1 MSVQIKNIPT
11 VEIWPNTGQ
20 IPGLPQ
26 NPRFIRDERY
36 EKLVR
41 SIQDDPEM
49 LELRECIV
57 YPYAAAYVVI
67 AGNMRLRAT
76 IEVMN
81 MDEVAYS
88 ELLAEKNADPELDF
102 NSWVAAINNLR
113 ASKSI
118 PCKILP
124 ENTPVAKLRAIVIK
138 DNVSFGNDSFEML
151 ANEWDQIE
159 LEDWGMIIPD
169 ISTAIDAAQD
179 DFEKE
184 NTPEETSLGEATP
197 PVPVLMIV
205 FDDLQVYDTVKLEVE
220 ELLKGYPGAS
230 IKE

>member
-20 IPGLPQ
+20 ISGLPQ
-26 NPRFIRDERY
+26 NPRFIRDDRY
-36 EKLVR
+36 EKLVK

-88 ELLAEKNADPELDF
+88 ELLAEKKADPELDF
-102 NSWVAAINNLR
+102 KSWVAAINDLR

-124 ENTPVAKLRAIVIK
+124 ENTPVAKLRAYVIK
-138 DNVSFGNDSFEML
+138 DNVGFGTDDWDLL
-151 ANEWDQIE
+151 ANEWDQQE
-159 LEDWGMIIPD
+159 LQDFGMILLDLDPVEEEE
-169 ISTAIDAAQD
+169 
-179 DFEKE
+179 EKE
-184 NTPEETSLGEATP
+184 PKPSA
-197 PVPVLMIV
+197 VKFSIV
-205 FDDLQVYDTVKLEVE
+205 FDDLQVYDTVRLEVE